1 MVTILD
7 FFCIAKHKLE
17 NLWFFTS
24 CVTAFFFPLNCIKKA
39 FESIHWSIS
48 YKKFLLRT
56 LIIEWLLLGVIF
68 YLQIDVLFH
77 DFDLLFSVVFFSIS
91 FRIYQR
97 EHFLCAFCIGM
108 IPLQITMNMWFLWIQ
123 SQNMQNPWYKSS
135 GRHVNGPKIST
146 AWIQYI

>member
-1 MVTILD
+1 MRHSI
-7 FFCIAKHKLE
+7 
-17 NLWFFTS
+17 
-24 CVTAFFFPLNCIKKA
+24 FFPLNCIKKHLNP
-39 FESIHWSIS
+39 SIEAYS
-48 YKKFLLRT
+48 YKKFSKKFLLRT
-56 LIIEWLLLGVIF
+56 SIIEWLLLGVIF
-68 YLQIDVLFH
+68 FLQIDVLFH
-77 DFDLLFSVVFFSIS
+77 DFDLLFSVVFLFIS